1 MKCLRQYLLG
11 RKLKIQTDHQALKWL
26 HNCKDASSRLI
37 RRRLKL
43 EEYEYDIDYVKEK
56 ENTAADSLSRVHAIT
71 QTNVLLKQ
79 FKDWEKSEEIPK
91 LLKLTSN
98 KDNFFHLIKT
108 YLGPYGWRNRMVTEN
123 IKHT

>member
-98 KDNFFHLIKT
+98 KDNFFQLIKT
-108 YLGPYGWRNRMVTEN
+108 YLGPYG
-123 IKHT
+123 